1 MDDLTGPPDER
12 LAQLRAVG
20 AERQDATWLERQLR
34 SALEGWRTADDEL
47 SRLREAR
54 EDF

>member
-1 MDDLTGPPDER
+1 MNDLTGAPDER
-12 LAQLRAVG
+12 LTQLRAIG

-34 SALEGWRTADDEL
+34 SALEAWQAAEDEL
-47 SRLREAR
+47 SRFREAR